1 MSCQFN
7 RNVKPIYYYS
17 LVEREKL
24 TFNDGIRGQLLDKTL
39 LLVCIQIEM
48 EGIN

>member
-1 MSCQFN
+1 MHDNDLSNCYTNLLNGQSQQ
-7 RNVKPIYYYS
+7 KQ
-17 LVEREKL
+17 L
-24 TFNDGIRGQLLDKTL
+24 TFNDGIRGQLLNKTP